1 MNKNIFYIA
10 LITFCFSSANAETNR
25 QFEPA
30 PKDENGR
37 YTNQDPNWSKGSTGI
52 NIGFLLRRF
61 GTVLRDYQGLPKHA
75 ANNGEWLRAN
85 QHQSTV
91 TWVGHST
98 LLVQIDGINFLTDP
112 MWSKTASPVPPIG
125 PRRLV
130 KLGLAIED
138 LPPIDFVVI
147 SHNHYD
153 HMDVPTLKKLFTIN
167 PDTVFF
173 VPMDNAKLLRKK
185 GIKKVQQMDWG
196 ESIEFKNLVIH
207 CLPSQHWS
215 KRSLND
221 TNKSGW
227 ASWAMTSAN
236 KRFYFAGDSGYF
248 DGFKTIGEALGP
260 FDLAAMPIGAYKP
273 QTMMQSSHMDP
284 EQAVQATLDIQAS
297 KAVAIHF
304 GTFDLADEPINEP
317 PQRFKQAAQEQLGQ
331 KNSWVLAIGETREF

>member
-25 QFEPA
+25 QFAPA

-61 GTVLRDYQGLPKHA
+61 GTVLRDYQGLPKYA

-153 HMDVPTLKKLFTIN
+153 H
-167 PDTVFF
+167 
-173 VPMDNAKLLRKK
+173 
-185 GIKKVQQMDWG
+185 
-196 ESIEFKNLVIH
+196 
-207 CLPSQHWS
+207 
-215 KRSLND
+215 
-221 TNKSGW
+221 
-227 ASWAMTSAN
+227 
-236 KRFYFAGDSGYF
+236 
-248 DGFKTIGEALGP
+248 
-260 FDLAAMPIGAYKP
+260 
-273 QTMMQSSHMDP
+273 
-284 EQAVQATLDIQAS
+284 
-297 KAVAIHF
+297 
-304 GTFDLADEPINEP
+304 
-317 PQRFKQAAQEQLGQ
+317 
-331 KNSWVLAIGETREF
+331 